1 MTVIYVPAKY
11 ETDPH
16 EVRRGQD
23 APAAKLAKAQAEVA
37 ASKIDDNFTRV
48 ATNKAELISA
58 LATHENANTS
68 LIVLDASRFEDLHHS
83 LEQLDITDAKDIPI
97 IVVSKDNI
105 DGPSAVEAWS
115 TNSRNKGLNII
126 GYMSTED
133 QNTAVFYK
141 AVQGALDRIK
151 DRGAKEIWPA
161 IFSKLLDQTR
171 KNNRKGSAENS
182 RYLKEIADRIPTQSG
197 PTVEPP
203 KLKGGPH

>member
-11 ETDPH
+11 ETDPR
-16 EVRRGQD
+16 EVRRGQS

-37 ASKIDDNFTRV
+37 ASKIDDDFTRV

-83 LEQLDITDAKDIPI
+83 LEQLDITDTKDIPI

-115 TNSRNKGLNII
+115 TNSRNKNLNII

-133 QNTAVFYK
+133 QNTPVFYK

-161 IFSKLLDQTR
+161 IFSKLLDETR
-171 KNNRKGSAENS
+171 RNNSKDSDEN
-182 RYLKEIADRIPTQSG
+182 RQYLKEISGRIPTSSG
-197 PTVEPP
+197 PAVKRWSP
-203 KLKGGPH
+203 KGYN